1 MKGLN
6 LRELREAIDGIS
18 AQLAKLASSED
29 LKRLETL
36 VMSFSSKIDKNTSDI
51 KQLFG
56 FFTDLQKSIS
66 KLNPTDAVGTAEL
79 KALTLR
85 V

>member
-1 MKGLN
+1 M
-6 LRELREAIDGIS
+6 S
-18 AQLAKLASSED
+18 KLASSDD
-29 LKRLETL
+29 LKRLEAL
-36 VMSFSSKIDKNTSDI
+36 VLSFSSKIDNNTSDI
-51 KQLFG
+51 KKLFG

-66 KLNPTDAVGTAEL
+66 KLAPTDSAGAAEL